1 MIIYATQY
9 RNIFF
14 MYILNGFCKLNITY
28 FQDDIVKEFKEE
40 IRKLK
45 AMIVKHE
52 NRIRALEARAAEDTT
67 DTAKDSGDSVHKNND
82 QNDLEI
88 KDNDTEHVDTNDDDD

>member
-1 MIIYATQY
+1 MFFK
-9 RNIFF
+9 IFYNYL
-14 MYILNGFCKLNITY
+14 YIH

-52 NRIRALEARAAEDTT
+52 NRIRSLEARATEDAIDTT
-67 DTAKDSGDSVHKNND
+67 KDSGDSFVIKNND
-82 QNDLEI
+82 QNDIES
-88 KDNDTEHVDTNDDDD
+88 KDDTENIDINDDD